1 LVEPL
6 TADLFA
12 PQCPSGDTPF
22 RIGDKW
28 GGMVVVC
35 LKDGPRRFSEL
46 RVPLR
51 NVSPKVLA
59 ATLKV
64 LERDGMITRKAYDEN
79 PPRVEYALTDL
90 GRTLFEPMDR
100 CREWAEE
107 YLPSLLK
114 ARQAYDRA
122 AD

>member
-1 LVEPL
+1 MEPL

-12 PQCPSGDTPF
+12 PQCLSAETPF

-51 NVSPKVLA
+51 TVSPKVLA
-59 ATLKV
+59 ATLKA
-64 LERDGMITRKAYDEN
+64 LERDGMITRKTYDEN

-100 CREWAEE
+100 CREWAEK

-122 AD
+122 D

>member
-1 LVEPL
+1 VEPL

-12 PQCPSGDTPF
+12 PECPSGETPF
-22 RIGDKW
+22 RVGDKW

-35 LKDGPRRFSEL
+35 LRDGPRRFSEL

-51 NVSPKVLA
+51 KVSPKVLA
-59 ATLKV
+59 ETLRS

-100 CREWAEE
+100 CREWAARH
-107 YLPSLLK
+107 LPDLLA
-114 ARQAYDRA
+114 ARQAYDRGN
-122 AD
+122 